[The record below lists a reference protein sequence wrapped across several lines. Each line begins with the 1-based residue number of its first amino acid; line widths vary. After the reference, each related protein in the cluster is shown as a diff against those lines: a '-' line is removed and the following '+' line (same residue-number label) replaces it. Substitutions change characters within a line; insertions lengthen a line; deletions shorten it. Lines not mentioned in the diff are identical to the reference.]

1 MNLESEATLL
11 EKEEEAAADQ
21 LHLQALLDVAVEE
34 REQLGDVGERQDQQR
49 HLQLTGEGEHGS
61 NAHTRTQSS
70 AVQTV
75 VTGDS
80 PRPDL
85 LYDI

>member
-61 NAHTRTQSS
+61 NTHAHTEQCS
-70 AVQTV
+70 ADG
-75 VTGDS
+75 GDWRLTS
-80 PRPDL
+80 T
-85 LYDI
+85 